1 MSKRFNKKKR
11 KKEYEKKSIK
21 LSKKL
26 FFNEKIK
33 KDSIEG
39 RGDGCRMQEKKGVS
53 RKKIKKNW

>member
-1 MSKRFNKKKR
+1 MSKRFNKKKKR

-33 KDSIEG
+33 KTLLREEEMG
-39 RGDGCRMQEKKGVS
+39 VECKRKKEYPEKK
-53 RKKIKKNW
+53 